1 MTNGDPL
8 NKDELIKLFKSG
20 LDKILISVYDGEKE
34 YKEFEQMVK
43 ASELAKNQY
52 IIRKRSLL

>member
-8 NKDELIKLFKSG
+8 NKEGLIKLFKSG

-34 YKEFEQMVK
+34 YKEFD
-43 ASELAKNQY
+43 KNGQA
-52 IIRKRSLL
+52 LN